1 MHDNLSSHGSVFK
14 LNTAYVD
21 LDHCLS
27 SQEEFLKKINFHPF
41 FSVSCEQF
49 WHHSWSICKVT
60 EEFEKYGHPPP
71 SPPTNRV
78 FSVTQF

>member
-49 WHHSWSICKVT
+49 
-60 EEFEKYGHPPP
+60 
-71 SPPTNRV
+71 
-78 FSVTQF
+78 